1 MLDVRSGARSG
12 TGPHGH
18 VQPYALHH
26 PRAFGA
32 EPLGGDQW
40 RFGLWSPEAREVQ
53 LDLGGARH
61 GMVRG
66 ADGVWTLTQ
75 AAKADAP
82 YAFVVDGQA
91 TPDPLARAQMGL
103 DVWGPSRL
111 VDPRRH
117 PWRSEWGG
125 RPWEEAV
132 IYELHLGTF
141 TPEGTFAAAQRRLPD
156 LAALGVTAIEVMPVA
171 HGPGMRGWGY
181 DGALLFAPHPA
192 YGTPE
197 DMKRFVEAAQGQ
209 GLMVI
214 LDVVMNHFSP
224 EGSDLHR
231 IAPAMFD
238 DGRTTPWGD
247 AIAFEQPAVRAFFK
261 DLVLG
266 WITEYRLDGIRFDAV
281 HQILDKTEPH
291 FMIELGQALRDKDFG
306 RPIHLILEDERN
318 LTGLRDTGLYTAQW
332 NDDFH
337 HAIHALLTGE
347 KHAHFARYAVDPVG
361 DLVKVLAEGHGEAG
375 QPREGLDEPRG
386 EPSAHLPWTA
396 FVNHNQNHDQVGNHP
411 GGRRLITLVEDPKA
425 AEVAH
430 ALLLTSPFVPM
441 LWMGEEVGE
450 EGPFH
455 YFCDVSPELGEAIA
469 KGRYKEF
476 SLIDDGN
483 EGFPEPNLPESFEQ
497 SRPFAQEG
505 SEHARHWRELTRRL
519 LALRHE
525 RIVPLM
531 KSGRGGPARV
541 ERRGDKALSAT
552 WPFHDGFVVAH
563 VNLGAPPDEPP
574 TTTEPHDIALGDIA
588 RDPYAFVLIVSR
600 P

>member
-12 TGPHGH
+12 TGRHGH

-32 EPLGGDQW
+32 EPLGGGQW
-40 RFGLWSPEAREVQ
+40 RFGLWAPEAREVQ

-61 GMVRG
+61 GMTRG
-66 ADGVWTLTQ
+66 TDGVWSLTQ
-75 AAKADAP
+75 AAQADPP

-91 TPDPLARAQMGL
+91 TPDPLARAQVGL

-117 PWRSEWGG
+117 AWTSDWAG

-132 IYELHLGTF
+132 IYELHIGTF
-141 TPEGTFAAAQRRLPD
+141 TPEGTFAAARARLPE
-156 LAALGVTAIEVMPVA
+156 LAELGITAIEILPVP
-171 HGPGMRGWGY
+171 HGPGARGWGY
-181 DGALLFAPHPA
+181 DGALLAAPHPA

-197 DMKRFVEAAQGQ
+197 EMKDLVEAAQGL

-231 IAPAMFD
+231 IARAMFD
-238 DGRTTPWGD
+238 AEATTPWGD
-247 AIAFEQPAVRAFFK
+247 AIDFAKPPVRRFFT

-281 HQILDKTEPH
+281 HQILDPTTPH
-291 FMIELGQALRDKDFG
+291 FMRELGQAIRDKNWG

-318 LTGLRDTGLYTAQW
+318 LTELRDSGLYAAQW

-337 HAIHALLTGE
+337 HAIHTRLTGE
-347 KHAHFARYAVDPVG
+347 DHAHLARYARDPMG
-361 DLVKVLAEGHGEAG
+361 DLTLALAQGQVEVG

-386 EPSAHLPWTA
+386 APSAHLPWTA
-396 FVNHNQNHDQVGNHP
+396 FVNHNQNHDQIGNHP
-411 GGRRLITLVEDPKA
+411 GGARLLTLAEPKA
-425 AEVAH
+425 VEVAH
-430 ALLLTSPFVPM
+430 ALLLTSPFTPM
-441 LWMGEEVGE
+441 LFMGEEVGE
-450 EGPFH
+450 TTPFH
-455 YFCDVSPELGEAIA
+455 YFCDVSPELGKLVAE
-469 KGRYKEF
+469 GRYKEF
-476 SLIDDGN
+476 SLIDDGKA
-483 EGFPEPNLPESFEQ
+483 GFLDPNDPATFEA
-497 SRPFAQEG
+497 SKPFGNTG
-505 SEHARHWRELTRRL
+505 SDHARHWRELTRRL

-525 RIVPLM
+525 RIVPLL
-531 KSGRGGPARV
+531 KSGRAAPAEV
-541 ERRGDKALSAT
+541 QRRGEFALSAT
-552 WPFHDGFVVAH
+552 WPFRDGFIVTH
-563 VNLGAPPDEPP
+563 VNLGGPPDDPP
-574 TTTEPHDIALGDIA
+574 SVTEPNDLALGDIA
-588 RDPYAFVLIVSR
+588 RDPYAITVIVSR